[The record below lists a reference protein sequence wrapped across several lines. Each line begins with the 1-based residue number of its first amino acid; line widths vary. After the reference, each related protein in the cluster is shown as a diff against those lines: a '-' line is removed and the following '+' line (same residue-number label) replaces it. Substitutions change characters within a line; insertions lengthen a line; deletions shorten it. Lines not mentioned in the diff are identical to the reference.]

1 MNAFKEEVISLM
13 GSEESPHV
21 ALSEADLHKA
31 AFVLYEQ
38 REYAQS
44 AQIFTQLVLQD
55 PFSTDYWR
63 GLASAHQMCRTYDK
77 ALQAWSLA
85 ALLDPADASCP
96 FHAAECLMAQGEF
109 DEALKA
115 LAEALRLR
123 PESVLEQKIIKLK
136 ALLHG

>member
-1 MNAFKEEVISLM
+1 M
-13 GSEESPHV
+13 GLERSPPV
-21 ALSEADLHKA
+21 ALSEADLHRA
-31 AFVLYEQ
+31 AFESYER

-55 PFSTDYWR
+55 PFSADYWR
-63 GLASAHQMCRTYDK
+63 GLASSHQMCRTYDQ

-115 LAEALRLR
+115 LSEALRLR
-123 PESVLEQKIIKLK
+123 PHSDLEQQILKLK